1 MQNHANLA
9 MFFLYVITC
18 MYVVDW
24 LSIVFHFRIRALHNQ
39 HWALCKQDK
48 KFIVEKSIIYICPE
62 EFNAGLDITIISN
75 CGLESRVFFFP
86 SCSCRKSIC
95 FRLNICLKEWY
106 SYVFNVLFLFKRRK
120 KKWDKRWML
129 SVSQPPFSPT
139 DSFSHLVT
147 PSADCCPSSVIEMQS
162 ARLLVN
168 W

>member
-9 MFFLYVITC
+9 MFSLCVITC
-18 MYVVDW
+18 MYLVDW
-24 LSIVFHFRIRALHNQ
+24 LSIIFRFRIRALHNQ

-120 KKWDKRWML
+120 KKNGTRGG
-129 SVSQPPFSPT
+129 
-139 DSFSHLVT
+139 
-147 PSADCCPSSVIEMQS
+147 CCLCHNHHFLQLTVFLTSW
-162 ARLLVN
+162 LLVQTAAPLLSLKCN
-168 W
+168 QQGF